1 MCRFESGYGKDGA
14 AQGEMPSVIRD
25 DRNKH
30 FAGSFSFCLR
40 GFWADATHWF
50 PSGSPFR
57 LWLSKN
63 RRRNRLHLIR
73 HGVEDQ
79 ESFSFIDFPQLRIH
93 HTWLQGLKGFLK

>member
-1 MCRFESGYGKDGA
+1 
-14 AQGEMPSVIRD
+14 MPFLIRD
-25 DRNKH
+25 DHNTQ
-30 FAGSFSFCLR
+30 FCGVLLFLPQ
-40 GFWADATHWF
+40 GFWGDATHWF

-57 LWLSKN
+57 LWLSKH

-93 HTWLQGLKGFLK
+93 HTWLLGLKGFLK

>member
-1 MCRFESGYGKDGA
+1 
-14 AQGEMPSVIRD
+14 MPSVIRD
-25 DRNKH
+25 DHDNQ
-30 FAGSFSFCLR
+30 FAGSFSFCPR
-40 GFWADATHWF
+40 GLGGDSTHWF

-57 LWLSKN
+57 PRLSKH

-93 HTWLQGLKGFLK
+93 HTWLRRLKGFLK